1 MATLPA
7 NLGVVESIVD
17 QGRKRV
23 VSQIAKRERFLALS
37 FLLGGVCGLL
47 FFGTAFFPV
56 LLVLLVAGLGVYL
69 AYNRQREREP
79 RSYEIA
85 QIVDSRQGLKDQ
97 LATAYHFRT
106 TGVGGPI
113 VGAQYEFASRAASSV
128 KLDAVFP
135 DEAPS
140 TVRVAMMLAVAA
152 LLFFGV
158 RALLQP
164 QLSFQPPLPSV
175 IMAAIF
181 GEDWNQ
187 RDDATIERG
196 KLTNNRENAAIAD
209 DGMPPPGE
217 QAEALLDTAP
227 LPDEEFEPPS
237 DDPEWK
243 PEVEGLTVNPEDDIA
258 GDELP
263 FEVPQEGA
271 QEGAEEGEDA
281 GSTEKPAESP
291 DEWDEESQGLL
302 DKLKQAF
309 ENMIETL
316 DMASTESGEPGDN
329 EGEGEQSG
337 EEGSESGEPGEG
349 ESDMPGEQASSAE
362 MEGGE
367 PTDQAGESSE
377 APGEGG
383 EDSNE
388 QPGSGEN
395 ASAAGSNDGSKEL
408 AEAQQEEAMGELEEL
423 FMERAE
429 NMTGEV
435 TIETHSAEQSSSVPF
450 NNRTTTHSDRGGDVS
465 RDEIPAAYRTYI
477 QNYFEILRK
486 NDK

>member
-7 NLGVVESIVD
+7 TLGVVESIVD
-17 QGRKRV
+17 QGRQRV

-56 LLVLLVAGLGVYL
+56 VLVLLVAALG
-69 AYNRQREREP
+69 AYVALNRQREREP
-79 RSYEIA
+79 NAYAIA
-85 QIVDSRQGLKDQ
+85 QIVDARQGLKDQ

-106 TGVGGPI
+106 AGVGGPL
-113 VGAQYEFASRAASSV
+113 VGAQYEQAGKAAASVS
-128 KLDAVFP
+128 LDTVFP
-135 DEAPS
+135 DEAPL
-140 TVRVAMMLAVAA
+140 TVRVAVILAGAA
-152 LLFFGV
+152 LLFFSV
-158 RALLQP
+158 RAMLQP

-181 GEDWNQ
+181 GNDWNQ
-187 RDDATIERG
+187 SDDAVIERAELIN
-196 KLTNNRENAAIAD
+196 KDEAEELAAAAE
-209 DGMPPPGE
+209 PPTGE
-217 QAEALLDTAP
+217 QAEPLLDSAP
-227 LPDEEFEPPS
+227 LPDEEFQPPP

-243 PEVEGLTVNPEDDIA
+243 PEVEGLTVNPEEDGA

-263 FEVPQEGA
+263 FEVPKDGA
-271 QEGAEEGEDA
+271 QQGTEEGEEA

-291 DEWDEESQGLL
+291 DEWDEDSQSLL

-316 DMASTESGEPGDN
+316 DVASTESGEPGDN
-329 EGEGEQSG
+329 EGEGEQSDQ
-337 EEGSESGEPGEG
+337 EGSEEGEPGEG
-349 ESDMPGEQASSAE
+349 ESDMPGEEASSAE

-367 PTDQAGESSE
+367 PTDQAGDSSE
-377 APGEGG
+377 SPGEGG

-388 QPGSGEN
+388 QPGTGEN
-395 ASAAGSNDGSKEL
+395 ASAAGSNEGSKEL
-408 AEAQQEEAMGELEEL
+408 AEAQQAEAIGELEEL

-450 NNRTTTHSDRGGDVS
+450 NSRTTTHSDRGGDVS
-465 RDEIPAAYRTYI
+465 RDEIPAEYRTYI
-477 QNYFEILRK
+477 QNYFETLRK